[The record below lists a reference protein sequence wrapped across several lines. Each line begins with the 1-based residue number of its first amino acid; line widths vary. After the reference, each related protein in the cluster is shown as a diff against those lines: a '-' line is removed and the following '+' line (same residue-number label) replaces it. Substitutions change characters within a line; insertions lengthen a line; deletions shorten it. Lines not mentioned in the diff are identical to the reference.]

1 MWLEAD
7 YLGLGGVW
15 LGVAPVSERMEAVAK
30 VLNLPDDKVAYSLF
44 PMGYPAEEGKQ
55 QDRFDEARIHYV
67 S

>member
-1 MWLEAD
+1 M
-7 YLGLGGVW
+7 W